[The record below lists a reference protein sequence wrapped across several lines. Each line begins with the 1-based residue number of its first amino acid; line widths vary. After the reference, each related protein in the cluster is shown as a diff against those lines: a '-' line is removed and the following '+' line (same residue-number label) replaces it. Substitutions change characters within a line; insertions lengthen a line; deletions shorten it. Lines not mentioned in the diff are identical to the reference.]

1 MLQRMDHSLQAP
13 AAGPLGRLSGLSIVL
28 PCKDEAGNVE
38 RAIDEATHAA
48 QRVADAHEIL
58 IVDDGSRDATWALAA
73 ARASDDPRIR
83 VLVHPRNR
91 GYGAALRTGF
101 AAARMEWVFV
111 TDADLQFDLDDLDCV
126 LALAPAC
133 DLVAGYR
140 LQRADRLHRRLNAA
154 AWNALVRRSFDLP
167 VRDVDCAFKLIHR
180 DVLERILLTADGAMV
195 STELIVRARAAG
207 AEIAE
212 LGVTHRPRTAGR
224 SSGAHPAVVLRAFR
238 ELRALRAQL
247 RAEADGPAVR
257 PATRA
262 RAV

>member
-1 MLQRMDHSLQAP
+1 MDHSLQTAP
-13 AAGPLGRLSGLSIVL
+13 AGPLGRLPGLSIVL

-38 RAIDEATHAA
+38 RAIDEATRAA

-73 ARASDDPRIR
+73 ARASADPRVR
-83 VLVHPRNR
+83 VLVHPENR

-101 AAARMEWVFV
+101 AAARMEWVFL
-111 TDADLQFDLDDLDCV
+111 TDADLQFDLDELDSV

-140 LQRADRLHRRLNAA
+140 ISRADPLHRRLNAA
-154 AWNALVRRSFDLP
+154 AWNLLVRRYFDLA

-195 STELIVRARAAG
+195 STELLVRARAAG

-212 LGVTHRPRTAGR
+212 LGVTHRPRVAGR
-224 SSGAHPAVVLRAFR
+224 STGANPAVVLRAFR

-247 RAEADGPAVR
+247 RAEDQPAVV
-257 PATRA
+257 PAARA